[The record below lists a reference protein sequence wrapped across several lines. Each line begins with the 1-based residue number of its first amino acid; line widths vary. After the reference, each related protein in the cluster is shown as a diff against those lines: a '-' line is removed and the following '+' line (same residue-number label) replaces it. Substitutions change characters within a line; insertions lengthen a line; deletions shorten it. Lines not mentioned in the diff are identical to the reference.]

1 MFAVMWSE
9 HCSYRPDS
17 TCAGCPRGRARPRR
31 TGGERRCGGRGGRD
45 RGRHPHREPQPP
57 VRHRALP
64 GNGHR
69 GRRDPR
75 TSSPWVP
82 PRRPHGRSGSAR
94 STTPAAAGSP
104 KAWCRGSPATATR
117 WAFRPWGARWCS
129 ARPTRTT
136 PWSTSSASGCSPPT
150 ASCSPGPPEREPR
163 RAAGGQHRPGRHRWG
178 QRARL
183 VGLLRGR
190 RGQAAE
196 RAGGRPLRGEAA
208 HRGLPDLAR
217 RRPPGRHPGPR
228 RRRPHVRYQRDGVPS
243 RNRHGRGRDRRAPT
257 GAGYGA
263 VRGDDQRVPG
273 AHARHRRAGRPRRG
287 PRHLRAVGGQRRRRG
302 PRHAG
307 GGLRIRD
314 GFDGEVLADVPA
326 ASLHEDAPVY
336 DRPRKEP
343 EDGEAGPAR
352 LRGRTQGLPGN
363 TQRRSSPGWRTR
375 RGSGPST
382 TTSCS

>member
-9 HCSYRPDS
+9 HCSYKSSRLHLRRLP
-17 TCAGCPRGRARPRR
+17 TEGEHVLVGPGENAGVVDVGDEIAAAIRI
-31 TGGERRCGGRGGRD
+31 ES
-45 RGRHPHREPQPP
+45 HNHP

-64 GNGHR
+64 GRPPGSAGSS
-69 GRRDPR
+69 GRLHHGC
-75 TSSPWVP
+75 P

-104 KAWCRGSPATATR
+104 RAWCRGSPATATR

-129 ARPTRTT
+129 TRPTRTT

-208 HRGLPDLAR
+208 HRGLPRPAR

-243 RNRHGRGRDRRAPT
+243 RNGHGRGRDRRAPT
-257 GAGYGA
+257 G
-263 VRGDDQRVPG
+263 RVW
-273 AHARHRRAGRPRRG
+273 
-287 PRHLRAVGGQRRRRG
+287 
-302 PRHAG
+302 
-307 GGLRIRD
+307 
-314 GFDGEVLADVPA
+314 
-326 ASLHEDAPVY
+326 S
-336 DRPRKEP
+336 
-343 EDGEAGPAR
+343 
-352 LRGRTQGLPGN
+352 
-363 TQRRSSPGWRTR
+363 RSR
-375 RGSGPST
+375 
-382 TTSCS
+382 